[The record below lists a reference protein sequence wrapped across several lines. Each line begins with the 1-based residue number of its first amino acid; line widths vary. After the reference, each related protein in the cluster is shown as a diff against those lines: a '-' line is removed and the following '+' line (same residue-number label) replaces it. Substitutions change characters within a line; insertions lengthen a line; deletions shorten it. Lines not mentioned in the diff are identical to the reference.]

1 MTIFSLQETLIRSV
15 RQAVKDEVNSA
26 VQEQGATISSNV
38 LDAMRSGAVTP
49 VPTSPDPQQTR
60 THIMQLLRQGQLN
73 AAFQQVFIWSVRESM
88 LIAVYVSRHKYTS
101 GKHIFSG
108 FSNITTIGVSFI
120 IHRHHHLLIGLFSL
134 MGYQVHLA

>member
-15 RQAVKDEVNSA
+15 KQAVKDEVNSA

-73 AAFQQVFIWSVRESM
+73 AAFQQVC
-88 LIAVYVSRHKYTS
+88 T
-101 GKHIFSG
+101 
-108 FSNITTIGVSFI
+108 
-120 IHRHHHLLIGLFSL
+120 
-134 MGYQVHLA
+134 